1 MIARRLLLAAPALL
15 AGRAALAQ
23 AYPNR
28 PLRIV
33 VGFTAAGAT
42 DLAIRAIAP
51 RMSEVLGQPV
61 VIDNRPGA
69 GGNIA
74 TELVVRS
81 PPDGYTLL
89 LGTIGPMVINPLIYP
104 SMPFDPMADLVPV
117 STLVEASTI
126 LVVPAQRPW
135 RSVADLLAAARAAP
149 GTLNWGYSGV
159 GTTGQLAASMLNQMA
174 GIQTVGVPYRGGGP
188 LMADL
193 LAGRLDFTFSTTPP
207 AMPHVESGKIRVLAV
222 TTAKRSRL
230 MPDFPTVSEGGLPGF
245 SAESN
250 YMLLAPRG
258 TPQESIEVVSAAVGK
273 ALADPNVVVQLNKQ
287 GLEARPGSPA
297 ETAAYLQ
304 AELKR
309 WPPVVA
315 ASGLRAD

>member
-1 MIARRLLLAAPALL
+1 MISRRLMLAAPALL

-23 AYPNR
+23 AYPDR
-28 PLRIV
+28 PIRII

-51 RMSEVLGQPV
+51 RMSEALGQSV

-74 TELVVRS
+74 TELVVRA
-81 PPDGYTLL
+81 PADGHTLL
-89 LGTIGPMVINPLIYP
+89 LGTVGPMVINPLIYP
-104 SMPFDPMADLVPV
+104 NMGFDPMADLVPV
-117 STLVEASTI
+117 SNLVQASTI
-126 LVVPAQRPW
+126 LVVPAERSW
-135 RSVADLLAAARAAP
+135 RSVADLLAEARKAP
-149 GTLNWGYSGV
+149 GSLNWGYSGV

-174 GIQTVGVPYRGGGP
+174 RIETVGVPYRGGGP
-188 LMADL
+188 LMSDL

-222 TTAKRSRL
+222 TTAQRSRL
-230 MPDFPTVSEGGLPGF
+230 MPDYPTVSEAGLPGF
-245 SAESN
+245 SAESY

-258 TPQESIEVVSAAVGK
+258 TPPEAIRILNAAVNKALTYPEVVAA
-273 ALADPNVVVQLNKQ
+273 LNKQ
-287 GLEARPGSPA
+287 GLEVQPGSP
-297 ETAAYLQ
+297 EDTKAYLQ
-304 AELKR
+304 AEQKR
-309 WPPVVA
+309 WPPIVA